1 MKRKKWL
8 ALGLTAALVM
18 SPVTGVY
25 AQEENTSGIENTT
38 VKDAKSII
46 KGDALS
52 TSGDEDP
59 AVVSEEGET
68 ITVEGNVTTTGD
80 ASEGVIG
87 ENDSNITVNGDITT
101 SGGSI
106 KGKDENGEYW
116 RSSDGV
122 IANGATVKVNGDIT
136 VSGTGSAGVSANNN
150 ATVEVTGNVE
160 AKGDNQTHEGQTGG
174 TYIDDWAD
182 GVEADN
188 GSKVTVGGNVTSK
201 KGMAIDSHGSEVTV
215 KGDVHSEEESAINAR
230 EGSTITIDGSV
241 SSNAGITLGGIIE
254 TTESTI
260 KITEDVT
267 AKNAWG
273 ILAGPGAD
281 IEVGGN
287 VSSEKEAVYIT
298 GNGALIV
305 VDGNVYSTKGCAM
318 DVLDQAEA
326 TVKGDVSGNKLA
338 IWMDNRSKL
347 QVLGKISS
355 NDVGILL
362 SLYGDQGTGELELG
376 TIDAQTAISINY
388 GEYKDIDTI
397 LAALPEMTV
406 YKMNADTLL
415 RLYTGSEGISL
426 DDEKSLAD
434 RILQEKLQYA
444 IRKQDTSNGKINIAN
459 ELTKA
464 KEGQTLTFS
473 VVANDGYEVDSV
485 SAGGENIPVIK
496 NDNGTYSITVPK
508 GGGVNISAIFK
519 SIKQNQTPD
528 PTPNPTPTP
537 EPEPTPG
544 TVTPSATQQTSILSV
559 AEDTEI
565 VVIPQTWYSTKQ
577 QEFQQVVNTI
587 PQSGV
592 CILEADD
599 LISFNRKTFAAFSNR
614 TDITYVIIYKWNGNT
629 YQTVIPAGYPIM
641 DLLNEDG
648 YCGCLYLNSVFG
660 STLID

>member
-1 MKRKKWL
+1 MKREKWL
-8 ALGLTAALVM
+8 TLGLIVAIVM
-18 SPVTGVY
+18 SPVTDVY
-25 AQEENTSGIENTT
+25 AQESNGTYETVGSGDYEESQVDDNSNKESDAKDGAAENRNIATVSNEGIVGETGKNTT
-38 VKDAKSII
+38 VT
-46 KGDALS
+46 GD
-52 TSGDEDP
+52 
-59 AVVSEEGET
+59 
-68 ITVEGNVTTTGD
+68 VTTTG
-80 ASEGVIG
+80 E
-87 ENDSNITVNGDITT
+87 T
-101 SGGSI
+101 
-106 KGKDENGEYW
+106 
-116 RSSDGV
+116 SDGV
-122 IANGATVKVNGDIT
+122 TADGSNTKVTVKGNVT

-174 TYIDDWAD
+174 TYIDKWAD

-188 GSKVTVGGNVTSK
+188 GSKVTVDGNVTSQ
-201 KGMAIDSHGSEVTV
+201 KGWAIDSHGSDVTV
-215 KGDVHSEEESAINAR
+215 NGDVHSEKGSAINAR
-230 EGSTITIDGSV
+230 KGSTITIDGSV

-260 KITEDVT
+260 KITKDVT

-273 ILAGPGAD
+273 ILAGSEAD

-287 VSSEKEAVYIT
+287 ISSEKEAVYIA
-298 GNGALIV
+298 GKDALIV

-318 DVLDQAEA
+318 DILEQAEA

-338 IWMDNRSKL
+338 IWMDNSSKL
-347 QVLGKISS
+347 QALGKISS

-388 GEYKDIDTI
+388 GEYKDIDKI

-415 RLYTGSEGISL
+415 RLYTESEGLSL
-426 DDEKSLAD
+426 KEASNLAEK
-434 RILQEKLQYA
+434 ILMEKLQYA
-444 IRKQDTSNGKINIAN
+444 IRKQDTSNGKINIAD

-519 SIKQNQTPD
+519 SIKQDQTTDPT
-528 PTPNPTPTP
+528 PTPNPT
-537 EPEPTPG
+537 PTPG
-544 TVTPSATQQTSILSV
+544 TVTPSASQQTSILTV

-587 PQSGV
+587 PQNGV

-614 TDITYVIIYKWNGNT
+614 TDIIYVIIYKWNGNT
-629 YQTVIPAGYPIM
+629 YQTVIPAGYPVM

>member
-1 MKRKKWL
+1 MKREKWL
-8 ALGLTAALVM
+8 TLGLIVALVM
-18 SPVTGVY
+18 SPVTDVY
-25 AQEENTSGIENTT
+25 AQESNGTYETVGSGDYEESQIDDNRNKESDAKDGAAENRNIATVSNEGIVGETGKNTT
-38 VKDAKSII
+38 VT
-46 KGDALS
+46 GD
-52 TSGDEDP
+52 
-59 AVVSEEGET
+59 
-68 ITVEGNVTTTGD
+68 VTTTC
-80 ASEGVIG
+80 E
-87 ENDSNITVNGDITT
+87 T
-101 SGGSI
+101 
-106 KGKDENGEYW
+106 
-116 RSSDGV
+116 SDGV
-122 IANGATVKVNGDIT
+122 TADGSNTKVTVKGNVT

-150 ATVEVTGNVE
+150 ATVEVTGNVQ
-160 AKGDNQTHEGQTGG
+160 AKGDNQTHKGQTGG
-174 TYIDDWAD
+174 TYIDKWAD
-182 GVEADN
+182 GVQADN
-188 GSKVTVGGNVTSK
+188 GSKVTVDGNVTSR
-201 KGMAIDSHGSEVTV
+201 KGLSIDSHGSEVTV
-215 KGDVHSEEESAINAR
+215 NGDVHSEKGSAINAR
-230 EGSTITIDGSV
+230 KGSTITIDGSV

-260 KITEDVT
+260 KITKDVT

-273 ILAGPGAD
+273 ILAGSEAD

-287 VSSEKEAVYIT
+287 ISSEKEAVYIA
-298 GNGALIV
+298 GKDALIV

-318 DVLDQAEA
+318 DILEQAEA

-338 IWMDNRSKL
+338 IWMDNSSKL
-347 QVLGKISS
+347 QALGKISS

-388 GEYKDIDTI
+388 GEYKDIDKI

-415 RLYTGSEGISL
+415 RLYTESEGLSL
-426 DDEKSLAD
+426 KEASNLAEK
-434 RILQEKLQYA
+434 ILMEKLQYA
-444 IRKQDTSNGKINIAN
+444 IRKQDTSNGKINIAD

-519 SIKQNQTPD
+519 SIKQDQTPD
-528 PTPNPTPTP
+528 STPNPTPDQTP
-537 EPEPTPG
+537 DPAPEPG
-544 TVTPSATQQTSILSV
+544 TVIPPAAQQTSILSV

-565 VVIPQTWYSTKQ
+565 VVIPQSWYSRKQ

-599 LISFNRKTFAAFSNR
+599 LISFNRKTFAAFSSR

-629 YQTVIPAGYPIM
+629 YQTVIPAGYPVM

-648 YCGCLYLNSVFG
+648 YCGCLYLNSVVG